1 MLYRKIRSYIDDHLR
16 SNEDKIL
23 LIEGARQ
30 IGKSY
35 IIRDVGKEL
44 YDNYVEINFVED
56 DAGDKIFKNVR
67 TTEEFYL
74 NLSMVAGSKL
84 DRYEN
89 TLVFIDEIQHY
100 PQFLTM
106 LKFLRQEHRYRF
118 ICSAISDDAQVL
130 EARTQVSVYL
140 QRKPVGNCIEKD
152 RFGSSRKHYSQ
163 ENVSAGL

>member
-1 MLYRKIRSYIDDHLR
+1 MLYRKIRSYIDEHLR
-16 SNEDKIL
+16 SDEDKIL

-35 IIRDVGKEL
+35 IIRDVGTEL
-44 YDNYVEINFVED
+44 YENYVEINFMED

-74 NLSMVAGSKL
+74 NLSMVAGPKL

-106 LKFLRQEHRYRF
+106 LKFLSQEHK
-118 ICSAISDDAQVL
+118 
-130 EARTQVSVYL
+130 VSVYL

-152 RFGSSRKHYSQ
+152 SFGSGRKHYSQ
-163 ENVSAGL
+163 KNVPVGL

>member
-1 MLYRKIRSYIDDHLR
+1 MLYRKIRSYIADHLR

-35 IIRDVGKEL
+35 IIRDVGTEL
-44 YDNYVEINFVED
+44 YGNYVEINFVED

-89 TLVFIDEIQHY
+89 TLVFID
-100 PQFLTM
+100 
-106 LKFLRQEHRYRF
+106 
-118 ICSAISDDAQVL
+118 SDDAQVL
-130 EARTQVSVYL
+130 EARTPVSVYM
-140 QRKPVGNCIEKD
+140 QRKSVGNCIEKD
-152 RFGSSRKHYSQ
+152 RFGSSRKYYSQ
-163 ENVSAGL
+163 ENVPAGL

>member
-1 MLYRKIRSYIDDHLR
+1 MLYRKIRSYIDDHLG

-35 IIRDVGKEL
+35 IIRDVGTEL

-56 DAGDKIFKNVR
+56 DAGDKIFKHVR

-74 NLSMVAGSKL
+74 NLSMIAGSKL

-118 ICSAISDDAQVL
+118 ICIGSLLGIALKKTVSVPVGSIHLTSMAISSYFSIKKTIFVPVL
-130 EARTQVSVYL
+130 
-140 QRKPVGNCIEKD
+140 
-152 RFGSSRKHYSQ
+152 SSSFT
-163 ENVSAGL
+163 

>member
-1 MLYRKIRSYIDDHLR
+1 MLYRKIRSYIDDYLR

-23 LIEGARQ
+23 LVEGARQ

-35 IIRDVGKEL
+35 IIRDVGTEL

-56 DAGDKIFKNVR
+56 DAGDRIFKNVR

-106 LKFLRQEHRYRF
+106 L
-118 ICSAISDDAQVL
+118 ISDDAQVL
-130 EARTQVSVYL
+130 EARTPVSVYM
-140 QRKPVGNCIEKD
+140 QRKSVGNCIEKD
-152 RFGSSRKHYSQ
+152 RFGPSRKYYSQ
-163 ENVSAGL
+163 ENVPAGL

>member
-1 MLYRKIRSYIDDHLR
+1 MLYRKIRSYIDDYLR
-16 SNEDKIL
+16 TNEDKIL

-35 IIRDVGKEL
+35 IIRDVGTEL

-100 PQFLTM
+100 PQF
-106 LKFLRQEHRYRF
+106 FDY
-118 ICSAISDDAQVL
+118 AQVF
-130 EARTQVSVYL
+130 EARTPVSVYM
-140 QRKPVGNCIEKD
+140 QRKSVGNCIEKD
-152 RFGSSRKHYSQ
+152 RFGSSRKYYPQ
-163 ENVSAGL
+163 ENVPAGL

>member
-1 MLYRKIRSYIDDHLR
+1 MLYRKIRSYIADHLR

-35 IIRDVGKEL
+35 IIRDVGTEL
-44 YDNYVEINFVED
+44 YGNYVEINFVED

-89 TLVFIDEIQHY
+89 TLVFID
-100 PQFLTM
+100 
-106 LKFLRQEHRYRF
+106 
-118 ICSAISDDAQVL
+118 VL
-130 EARTQVSVYL
+130 EARTPVSVYM
-140 QRKPVGNCIEKD
+140 QRKSVGNCIEKD
-152 RFGSSRKHYSQ
+152 RFGSSRKYYPQ
-163 ENVSAGL
+163 ENVPAGL

>member
-1 MLYRKIRSYIDDHLR
+1 MLYRKIRLYIDGHLR

-35 IIRDVGKEL
+35 IIRDVGTEL

-74 NLSMVAGSKL
+74 NLSMVAGSNSAL
-84 DRYEN
+84 
-89 TLVFIDEIQHY
+89 
-100 PQFLTM
+100 
-106 LKFLRQEHRYRF
+106 
-118 ICSAISDDAQVL
+118 SAIFDYAQVL
-130 EARTQVSVYL
+130 EARTPVSVYL

-152 RFGSSRKHYSQ
+152 RFGSSRKYYPQ
-163 ENVSAGL
+163 ENVPVGL

>member
-35 IIRDVGKEL
+35 IIRDVGTEL
-44 YDNYVEINFVED
+44 YGNYVEINFVED

-74 NLSMVAGSKL
+74 NLSMVAGSQ
-84 DRYEN
+84 
-89 TLVFIDEIQHY
+89 T
-100 PQFLTM
+100 
-106 LKFLRQEHRYRF
+106 
-118 ICSAISDDAQVL
+118 
-130 EARTQVSVYL
+130 
-140 QRKPVGNCIEKD
+140 G
-152 RFGSSRKHYSQ
+152 
-163 ENVSAGL
+163 